1 MPIKFFFIYI
11 GVLSVLSVVICTYDK
26 IVSKRNN
33 VKLRIP
39 ESTLLALSALG
50 GSAAMLIWMLIIRH
64 KTKHPKFML
73 GIPVILALQIALVA
87 ALVHFGILTI

>member
-1 MPIKFFFIYI
+1 MPRKFFFMYI

>member
-1 MPIKFFFIYI
+1 M
-11 GVLSVLSVVICTYDK
+11 VICTYDK

>member
-1 MPIKFFFIYI
+1 MPVKFFFIYI